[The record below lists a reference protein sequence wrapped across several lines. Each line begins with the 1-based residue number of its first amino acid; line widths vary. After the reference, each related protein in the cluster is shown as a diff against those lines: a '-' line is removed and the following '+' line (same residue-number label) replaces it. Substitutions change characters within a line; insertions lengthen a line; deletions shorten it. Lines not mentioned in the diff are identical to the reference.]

1 MSKFFNFINKVAD
14 VADAYE
20 ILKIKSNTPPEM
32 VTSADFQEITLQ
44 SSKLVKLFK
53 SLKVKNLEDLHEK
66 TRQEWN
72 KYTIKALKENDKEN
86 IINAVDTAETLN
98 WLGKFIDAT
107 PAIEYLEEALNIDI
121 TPLLKIKKEY
131 NY

>member
-1 MSKFFNFINKVAD
+1 MI
-14 VADAYE
+14 
-20 ILKIKSNTPPEM
+20 
-32 VTSADFQEITLQ
+32 TSTDFQEITLQ

-72 KYTIKALKENDKEN
+72 KYTIKALKENDKKDIEN
-86 IINAVDTAETLN
+86 AKNTAEIID
-98 WLGKFIDAT
+98 WLGEYTDAT

>member
-1 MSKFFNFINKVAD
+1 MSRFFSFINKVAD